1 MDALA
6 RAQALFTLQADAYVA
21 AEYHHLA
28 DMTEAEFRGRLEP
41 LRSALDRAIAGGLA
55 LATDPRRVPFT
66 VAVTSRLVGRGAR
79 VPSLRVPGH
88 DNPGVADRGH
98 SGELDAYEDLGEL
111 DLPDADAYLLL
122 DVDRGDTYRE
132 IAPDDALVSLAARSR
147 SPLTID
153 EGLSLAT
160 VHPAVFEVDAG
171 FLLAGSRHGLRVPAL
186 WVTAGTP
193 MLGWG
198 GGATPE
204 TWLGV
209 ASTASRVAS

>member
-1 MDALA
+1 MDVLT
-6 RAQALFTLQADAYVA
+6 RAQAMFTLQVDAYVA
-21 AEYHHLA
+21 AGYHDLA
-28 DMTEAEFRGRLEP
+28 DMTEAEFRTRLEP
-41 LRSALDRAIAGGLA
+41 HRSTLDRAIADGLR
-55 LATDPRRVPFT
+55 LATDSTHVPFV
-66 VAVTSRLVGRGAR
+66 VAVSSRLVERGDR
-79 VPSLRVPGH
+79 VAPLRVVGR
-88 DNPGVADRGH
+88 DAPGVVDRGH
-98 SGELDAYEDLGEL
+98 RDKLDAYEDLGEL
-111 DLPDADAYLLL
+111 EIPDADSYLLL

-147 SPLTID
+147 SPLTLD

-171 FLLAGSRHGLRVPAL
+171 FLFAGSRHGLRVPAL
-186 WVTAGTP
+186 WITAGTP

-209 ASTASRVAS
+209 ASTALRVAP

>member
-1 MDALA
+1 MDALT

-21 AEYHHLA
+21 AGYHDLA

-41 LRSALDRAIAGGLA
+41 LRSALDRAIADGLA
-55 LATDPRRVPFT
+55 LGTGPKRVPFT
-66 VAVTSRLVGRGAR
+66 VAVTSRLVERGAR
-79 VPSLRVPGH
+79 VPSLRVPGR
-88 DNPGVADRGH
+88 DISGVADRGH
-98 SGELDAYEDLGEL
+98 SGELDAYEDLGGL
-111 DLPDADAYLLL
+111 GIPDADAYLLL

-160 VHPAVFEVDAG
+160 VHPAVLEVDAG

>member
-1 MDALA
+1 MDALT
-6 RAQALFTLQADAYVA
+6 RAQALFTQQVDAYVA
-21 AEYHHLA
+21 ARYHDLA
-28 DMTEAEFRGRLEP
+28 DMTEAEFRGHLEP
-41 LRSALDRAIAGGLA
+41 LRSGLDRAIADGLA
-55 LATDPRRVPFT
+55 LEMGAEQVPFA
-66 VAVTSRLVGRGAR
+66 VAVTSRLVEREAR
-79 VPSLRVPGH
+79 VPPLRAPGR
-88 DNPGVADRGH
+88 DISGVADGGHRGK
-98 SGELDAYEDLGEL
+98 LDAYEDLG
-111 DLPDADAYLLL
+111 DLGIPDADAYLIL

-147 SPLTID
+147 SPLTLD

>member
-1 MDALA
+1 MDALT
-6 RAQALFTLQADAYVA
+6 RAQALFTLQVDAYVA
-21 AEYHHLA
+21 AGYHDLA
-28 DMTEAEFRGRLEP
+28 DMTEAAFRERLEP
-41 LRSALDRAIAGGLA
+41 LRSSLDQAIARGLSVS
-55 LATDPRRVPFT
+55 TPPGHVPFV
-66 VAVTSRLVGRGAR
+66 VAIASRF
-79 VPSLRVPGH
+79 VPPGPRAAGLRVPGS
-88 DNPGVADRGH
+88 DTPGVVDRGH
-98 SGELDAYEDLGEL
+98 RDELDSYEDLHEL
-111 DLPDADAYLLL
+111 DVPDADVYLLI
-122 DVDRGDTYRE
+122 DVDRGDALRE
-132 IAPDDALVSLAARSR
+132 IAPDDALVALTATTR
-147 SPLTID
+147 SPLTLD

-209 ASTASRVAS
+209 ASTASRVAP